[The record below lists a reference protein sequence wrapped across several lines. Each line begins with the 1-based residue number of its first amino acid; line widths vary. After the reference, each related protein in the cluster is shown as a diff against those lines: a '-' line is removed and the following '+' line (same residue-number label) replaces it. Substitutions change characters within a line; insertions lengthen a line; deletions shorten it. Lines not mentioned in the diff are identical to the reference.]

1 MRGCGR
7 RSRVPAGRCAH
18 QTLGILK
25 KEQVA
30 GFGHPWAV
38 SRADTGHS
46 KTVPKPSL
54 LGIWTCENAQSIK
67 SQQGTPETQ

>member
-7 RSRVPAGRCAH
+7 RSRVPTGHCAH
-18 QTLGILK
+18 QTLGVLK

-38 SRADTGHS
+38 SRHWILQNSPQALCAGYLD
-46 KTVPKPSL
+46 L
-54 LGIWTCENAQSIK
+54 
-67 SQQGTPETQ
+67 